1 MTENWSLY
9 HPEIPEFL
17 RRLAETPPMTRLRQ
31 VGMNC
36 GCEYT
41 AFPQFSGWAPYSR
54 FDHSLGVALIVWH
67 FTGDVR
73 QSAAGLLHDA
83 ATPAFA
89 HVVDFLH
96 GDHLRQES
104 TEGRTAE
111 LIGRSPELQALLGEY
126 GLSTADV
133 ADYHRY
139 PIADNDSPQLSA
151 DRL

>member
-17 RRLAETPPMTRLRQ
+17 RRLAETPPMARLRQ

-83 ATPAFA
+83 APPAFEDSNPG
-89 HVVDFLH
+89 H
-96 GDHLRQES
+96 
-104 TEGRTAE
+104 AE
-111 LIGRSPELQALLGEY
+111 
-126 GLSTADV
+126 
-133 ADYHRY
+133 
-139 PIADNDSPQLSA
+139 
-151 DRL
+151 

>member
-17 RRLAETPPMTRLRQ
+17 CRLAETPPMARLRQ

-41 AFPQFSGWAPYSR
+41 SFPRFAGWVPYSR
-54 FDHSLGVALIVWH
+54 FDHSVGVGLIVWH
-67 FTGDVR
+67 FTGDLR

-96 GDHLRQES
+96 GDHLHQES
-104 TEGRTAE
+104 TEARSAE
-111 LIGRSPELQALLGEY
+111 S
-126 GLSTADV
+126 
-133 ADYHRY
+133 
-139 PIADNDSPQLSA
+139 
-151 DRL
+151 